1 MSETLSER
9 IKYNAL
15 LRKDKSF
22 EGLFFVAVKTTG
34 IFCRPSCTARKPKR
48 ENVVFY
54 ETSLDAMRDGFRP
67 CKVCRP
73 LAPLGEAPEEIT
85 GLLKQIELNP
95 FEKIRDY
102 DLTQKGLQPSRVRRW
117 FIANHGMTFQAY
129 QRLMRINSA
138 YTNISNGSKVTDAA
152 FDNGYSSLSG
162 FQHTFKK
169 AAAMN
174 PKDAGSKEPL
184 ALARL
189 ETPLGQMIAVAS
201 SKGICILEFTDRR
214 MLETQ
219 FRQVEKH
226 FQSPILPGK
235 NKHFEILKIQLAEY
249 FNGNRKEFEVPLHTV
264 GTPFQKSVWDILRKI
279 PYGETISYKKEAEML
294 GKPTA
299 VRAVANANGHNRI
312 AVIIP
317 CHRVIG
323 DNGKLVG
330 YGGGL
335 WRKDRLLKL
344 EKSNC

>member
-1 MSETLSER
+1 
-9 IKYNAL
+9 
-15 LRKDKSF
+15 
-22 EGLFFVAVKTTG
+22 
-34 IFCRPSCTARKPKR
+34 
-48 ENVVFY
+48 
-54 ETSLDAMRDGFRP
+54 
-67 CKVCRP
+67 
-73 LAPLGEAPEEIT
+73 
-85 GLLKQIELNP
+85 
-95 FEKIRDY
+95 
-102 DLTQKGLQPSRVRRW
+102 
-117 FIANHGMTFQAY
+117 MTFQAY
-129 QRLMRINSA
+129 QRLLRINNA

-184 ALARL
+184 ALARV

-226 FQSPILPGK
+226 FQSPVLPGR
-235 NKHFEILKIQLAEY
+235 NKHFGVLKEQLAEY
-249 FNGNRKEFEVPLHTV
+249 FKGKRKEFEVPLHVV
-264 GTPFQKSVWDILRKI
+264 GTPFQKSVWDILMKI
-279 PYGETISYKKEAEML
+279 PYGKTISYKRQAELL